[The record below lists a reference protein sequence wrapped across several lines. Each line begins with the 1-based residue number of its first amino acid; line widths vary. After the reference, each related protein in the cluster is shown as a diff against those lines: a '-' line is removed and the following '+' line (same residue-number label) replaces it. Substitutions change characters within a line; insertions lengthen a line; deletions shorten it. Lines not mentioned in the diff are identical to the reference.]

1 MKKIE
6 WIERPG
12 GVWYDGPLPDY
23 INNLLKLRYM
33 YMIDINYIEAEKRFR
48 AMVEKM
54 ENSDRAK
61 ESEKP
66 RVTDYF
72 IDDTT
77 PSHIERVIN
86 NEDTTDDTLTLRCG
100 CELSILKNEYKL
112 LQQNNC
118 HIDHSTFLHLLQQT
132 I

>member
-1 MKKIE
+1 
-6 WIERPG
+6 
-12 GVWYDGPLPDY
+12 
-23 INNLLKLRYM
+23 
-33 YMIDINYIEAEKRFR
+33 MIDINYIEAEKRFR